1 MTIGEAIEQLDIL
14 KPNAIPRKVK
24 VRWLNEV
31 DWAVYREL
39 VMSHEHGDGLLFAGY
54 KDGDASGADDKLLL
68 AVQPYDKMYVQYMMC
83 QVDLQNQE
91 YDLYDNDFALYNQ
104 TFSDYSRY
112 YNRHVMPLQRATLHA
127 KSWGRRR

>member
-1 MTIGEAIEQLDIL
+1 
-14 KPNAIPRKVK
+14 
-24 VRWLNEV
+24 
-31 DWAVYREL
+31 
-39 VMSHEHGDGLLFAGY
+39 
-54 KDGDASGADDKLLL
+54 
-68 AVQPYDKMYVQYMMC
+68 MMC

-104 TFSDYSRY
+104 TFSDYSRH